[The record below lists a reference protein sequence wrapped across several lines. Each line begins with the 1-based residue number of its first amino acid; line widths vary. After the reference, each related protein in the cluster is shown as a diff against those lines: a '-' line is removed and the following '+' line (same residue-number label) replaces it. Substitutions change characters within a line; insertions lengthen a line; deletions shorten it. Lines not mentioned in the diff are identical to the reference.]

1 MNRDDILNLDQEMD
15 ANVAYFD
22 NNSFFENDS
31 QVYIQLSTE
40 FPDFVGVA
48 HKHEFVEIVYIL
60 SGSAIHTV
68 GEKRY
73 RVNCGDVMVINSG
86 IPHKFTSVG
95 DSGEKFVTYDLMF
108 SPEFFEASAIGMGD
122 FESLKNSF
130 LFYSLFPSDESS
142 QPEMHVTGGRFSDY
156 GEIFSRIYQEYQ
168 RKERGYIQLIRA
180 YIISLIIKFFRDVER
195 MDSVHLS
202 SGKLKTVY
210 SAVAYMQ
217 ENFNTKL
224 SVDDIA
230 SRAFL
235 APDYFRKIFKKVTGH
250 SVTAYMQSLRIDEA
264 CRLLST
270 TDTPIKD
277 ICFLVGYNDVTT
289 FYQSFKKITGKTPNE
304 YRKS

>member
-1 MNRDDILNLDQEMD
+1 MYGNKTVGADKPKQEGI
-15 ANVAYFD
+15 AYFD
-22 NNSFFENDS
+22 NRSFFENDQ

-40 FPDFVGVA
+40 FPDFVGVT

-68 GEKRY
+68 GEKQY
-73 RVNCGDVMVINSG
+73 RVDCGDVTVINAG

-95 DSGEKFVTYDLMF
+95 DAGENFVTYDLMF

-122 FESLKNSF
+122 FESLKNSY
-130 LFYSLFPSDESS
+130 LFYSLFPSEASS
-142 QPEMHVTGGRFSDY
+142 QPDMHVSGGRFSDY

-168 RKERGYIQLIRA
+168 RKEKGYIQLIRA

-195 MDSVHLS
+195 SDSIHLS

-210 SAVAYMQ
+210 SAIAYMQ
-217 ENFNTKL
+217 ENYNTKL
-224 SVDDIA
+224 LVDDIA

-235 APDYFRKIFKKVTGH
+235 APDYFRKIFKKVTGQ
-250 SVTAYMQSLRIDEA
+250 SVSAYMQRLRVDEA

-270 TDTPIKD
+270 TDIPIKD
-277 ICFLVGYNDVTT
+277 ICFAVGYNDVTT
-289 FYQSFKKITGKTPNE
+289 FYQSFKKITGKTPNK
-304 YRKS
+304 YRKA